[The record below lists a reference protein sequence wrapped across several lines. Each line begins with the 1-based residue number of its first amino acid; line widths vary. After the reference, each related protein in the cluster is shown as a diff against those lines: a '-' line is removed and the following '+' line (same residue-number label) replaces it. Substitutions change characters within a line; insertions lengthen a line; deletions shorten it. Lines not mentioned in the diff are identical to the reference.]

1 MPDGE
6 VPFHLYS
13 DGQEIATVT
22 TVADN
27 SSESRSFASPC
38 TGHTINAAKYNLRD
52 YGGYVTRSGGRL
64 RRGGL
69 FRSGQLDHVGRDDHS
84 LLQRLGVGAI
94 VDLRGPA
101 ELGEGVSP
109 AFEGFTG
116 KVLFAEA
123 ADNLVPHSMDHLI
136 GVSSTDE
143 VADQM
148 IRVYRRLPF
157 SDRFRQAL
165 TNYFDALAGV
175 GEGAGPA
182 TLIHCFAG
190 KDRTG
195 IAVGLFL
202 HLAGVHDDDIYA
214 DYLATNDMGEER
226 IAHGLPSLDKRA
238 GGKAPEWVLREV
250 MAVRPEYLDAMFKE
264 VIERSGDPA
273 AFLSAAT
280 GRSPADLAAIVG
292 RWTV

>member
-1 MPDGE
+1 M
-6 VPFHLYS
+6 
-13 DGQEIATVT
+13 T
-22 TVADN
+22 TVGEN
-27 SSESRSFASPC
+27 SSENRSLAEAC
-38 TGHTINAAKYNLRD
+38 TEHTVNAAKFNLRD
-52 YGGYVTRSGGRL
+52 YGGYATRSGGRL

-69 FRSGQLDHVGRDDHS
+69 FRSGQLDHVGLDENS
-84 LLQRLGVGAI
+84 LLRRLGVGAI

-101 ELGEGVSP
+101 ELGDGVSQ

-116 KVLFAEA
+116 KVLFAKA

-136 GVSSTDE
+136 AVKSTDE
-143 VADQM
+143 VAAQM
-148 IRVYRRLPF
+148 ISVYRRLPF
-157 SDRFRQAL
+157 SKRFGQAL
-165 TNYFDALAGV
+165 TNYFDALAGI
-175 GEGAGPA
+175 GDEAGPA

-202 HLAGVHDDDIYA
+202 HLAGVHDDDLYA

-226 IAHGLPSLDKRA
+226 IALGLPNLNERA

-250 MAVRPEYLDAMFKE
+250 MAVRPEYLDAMFGE
-264 VIERSGDPA
+264 VAKRHGDVA
-273 AFLSAAT
+273 TFLSAAT
-280 GRSPADLAAIVG
+280 GRSPADLAAIVE